1 MKFLKSST
9 NFNAQIL
16 SLPMQRAGIS
26 CTWHIYAGYLTRRW
40 DPQWYILYTTYM
52 SSTGYTKSYATIT
65 GEKYIYIYIW
75 NKVGN
80 RFLVAILTRNLLR
93 TKLGAF
99 LLH

>member
-65 GEKYIYIYIW
+65 GEKYIYIW